1 MEHRIAY
8 QKLSAEARQA
18 WETISGL
25 ALTTREQHCHAWAV
39 LRSSLEGLADDPHP
53 TLYVLPDAPSLD
65 THELFVSGRE
75 LAALRVLV
83 AWLKANDRA
92 GRMRDLPVYPDL
104 AEAIVSQ
111 LGEGPWPGVWRPSY
125 LDAVAEGGKL
135 SLRPRSQAAALARL
149 LDAALAHGQQICPGW
164 STAERG
170 RLLRE
175 LGDVLLWL
183 RAMLVARDNDAT

>member
-8 QKLSAEARQA
+8 RELSTEARQA
-18 WETISGL
+18 WETINGL
-25 ALTTREQHCHAWAV
+25 ALTTREQHRHAWSV
-39 LRSSLEGLADDPHP
+39 LRSTLEGLAEDPHP
-53 TLYVLPDAPSLD
+53 TLYVLPDAPAVD

-111 LGEGPWPGVWRPSY
+111 LGQGPWPGVWRPSY
-125 LDAVAEGGKL
+125 LDAVADGGKL
-135 SLRPRSQAAALARL
+135 MLRPRSQAEALARL
-149 LDAALAHGQQICPGW
+149 LDAALAYGHQICPGW
-164 STAERG
+164 SAAQRE
-170 RLLRE
+170 RLLHE

-183 RAMLVARDNDAT
+183 RAMLAARDNDAV